1 MSNPRIHRYYSIV
14 GHSPDC
20 VELRCGVW
28 NPVSFTL
35 TDQTNSG
42 QLFRVLTSLD
52 GTLSPAEIA
61 RQQGLPRSDIE
72 AVLDHLRELDVLE
85 EGTARSTL
93 DYYLDTAIPSFKNV
107 EGPDTQGLS
116 SVLLMG
122 DTDITQQIHGY
133 LRNSLPVDR
142 RVSLMPEDDP
152 LRAIVLGSDSTWLM
166 DGIEFYERMQQFEP
180 WRGQFIVM
188 ATKVIN
194 PIALRTLNRVCLH
207 LRVPWLHATLDGPF
221 LFIGPLFVPYRSSCY
236 ECFETRVALNL
247 RENASYLRYKNAL
260 LEGRV
265 RLGSLPVE
273 PALVGVLAAHTAMET
288 INYIFTG
295 TGFTVQK
302 VLAIYLPTMEIT
314 FNEVLR
320 VPGCPACGAQ
330 PERDDKELYFDV
342 QTLVQHD

>member
-1 MSNPRIHRYYSIV
+1 MPNPRIRRYYSII

-20 VELRCGVW
+20 VELRHGVW

-42 QLFRVLTSLD
+42 QLFTLLASLD
-52 GTLSPAEIA
+52 GTLSPAELA
-61 RQQGLPRSDIE
+61 RQQGMRRSDVE

-93 DYYLDTAIPSFKNV
+93 DYYLNTAIPGLAN
-107 EGPDTQGLS
+107 GNDPDTQGSS

-122 DTDITQQIHGY
+122 DTDVTNSLYGY
-133 LRNSLPVDR
+133 LQNSLPEGR
-142 RVSLMPEDDP
+142 TVSLVLDNNP
-152 LRAIVLGSDSTWLM
+152 LRSIVFDSDSAWLM
-166 DGIEFYERMQQFEP
+166 NGIEFYERMQLFEA
-180 WRGQFIVM
+180 WRGQFIVA

-194 PIALRTLNRVCLH
+194 PIAFRTLNRVCLH
-207 LRVPWLHATLDGPF
+207 LRIPWLHATLDGPF
-221 LFIGPLFVPYRSSCY
+221 LFVGPLFIPYRSSCY
-236 ECFETRVALNL
+236 ECFETRVAMNL
-247 RENASYLRYKNAL
+247 RENASYQRYKNAM
-260 LEGRV
+260 LEGRI

-273 PALVGVLAAHTAMET
+273 PALVGTLAGHTAMET

-295 TGFTVQK
+295 SGFTAQK

-330 PERDDKELYFDV
+330 SERDDKELYFDV
-342 QTLVQHD
+342 QTLVQHS